1 MNKRF
6 LKRILIT
13 LASLFVLGV
22 LAIVLFFYAVKWQIF
37 GPLPSEDDLQKIRNA
52 TATVVYSADDKVLG
66 KIFTENRTNAKVD
79 DLPQHLLDALVA
91 TEDARFY
98 EHEGVDE
105 RSMVRVLVKSI
116 LLQDESAGGGSTLT
130 QQLAK
135 NLYGRKNHGVL
146 SMPVNKFKEII
157 LATRLEG
164 MYSKRQIL
172 ELYLNTVPFS
182 DNTYGIEAA
191 SNRFFSKKPKDLTV
205 EESAVLIGM
214 LKASTYYNPRLHPDH
229 SMGRRNVVMHQM
241 YRYDYLSQ
249 EEYDSLKVLPLQLE
263 YNNVADDSKAPYFL
277 VHVKKQAKEL
287 IESMNDANG
296 EHYSLEADGLKIYT
310 TLNADMQLYAEK
322 AVKSHMSK
330 LQSLFDRHWG
340 NRKPWGSQVD
350 VFDNELKRSRSYKN
364 LVRRKLSDDSLN
376 YYLNEKH
383 PVQLYAPQGD
393 TVREMSIRDS
403 VEYYV
408 RLLNSGFFAMQP
420 QTGEVLSW
428 VGGIDHR
435 FLPYDHVLAE
445 RQAAST
451 FKPVVYATALSQ
463 GASPCDYIENTQRV
477 YENYEGWTPRNYDD
491 NYGGFY
497 SMKAALAKS
506 VNVAA
511 VQTIF
516 EAGIGNVISMAHQ
529 MGISGNIPNDPS
541 ISLGTASISLYDM
554 VRAYGVFAN
563 GGKRVE
569 PFMITKIETAEGE
582 VLYEKK
588 GESRTV
594 YVFDEEVATQMN
606 YMLQAVVNEG
616 TGAKLRNVYGL
627 RNDLAGK
634 TGTAQNYTDGWFI
647 GYNPKLVAGAWVGA
661 SSPAVHFKTGTYGS
675 GSAMALPIFGKF
687 MQSVNRN
694 PELKGYSWA
703 GFEPLSVKQM
713 SDFDCPDFRE
723 ENVMDKF
730 FDLFS
735 KEEGKEIKQPKDSEK
750 NKAEQKE
757 KKGLFKRIFNK
768 KD

>member
-6 LKRILIT
+6 LKRIL
-13 LASLFVLGV
+13 LSLVGLFVIGV

-37 GPLPSEDDLQKIRNA
+37 GPLPTEDDLLKIRNA
-52 TATVVYSADDKVLG
+52 TATVVYSADEEVLG

-98 EHEGVDE
+98 EHEGVDQ
-105 RSMVRVLVKSI
+105 RSMLRVIVKSI
-116 LLQDESAGGGSTLT
+116 ILQDESAGGGSTLT

-135 NLYGRKNHGVL
+135 NLYGRKSHGVL
-146 SMPVNKFKEII
+146 TMPVNKFKEII
-157 LATRLEG
+157 LATRLEKL
-164 MYSKRQIL
+164 YSKRQIL
-172 ELYLNTVPFS
+172 QLYLNTVPFS

-191 SNRFFSKKPKDLTV
+191 SNRFFSKKPKDLSI

-241 YRYDYLSQ
+241 YRYDYLT
-249 EEYDSLKVLPLQLE
+249 EDEYDSLKVLPLELN
-263 YNNVADDSKAPYFL
+263 YNDVADDAKAPYFL
-277 VHVKKQAKEL
+277 VHVKKKAKTL
-287 IESMNDANG
+287 IENLKDTNG
-296 EHYSLEADGLKIYT
+296 EPYSLESDGLKIYT
-310 TLNADMQLYAEK
+310 TLNADMQRYAEAAMK
-322 AVKSHMSK
+322 AHMAK
-330 LQSLFDRHWG
+330 LQVLFNKHWG
-340 NRKPWGSQVD
+340 NRKPWGSQVGI
-350 VFDNELKRSRSYKN
+350 FENELKRSRSYQN
-364 LVRRKLSDDSLN
+364 LVNRKLSKDSLN

-383 PVQLYAPQGD
+383 PVQLYAPDGD
-393 TVREMSIRDS
+393 MVKEMSIRDS

-420 QTGEVLSW
+420 QTGEVLTW
-428 VGGIDHR
+428 VGGLNHR

-451 FKPVVYATALSQ
+451 FKPIVYATALAQ
-463 GASPCDYIENTQRV
+463 GGKPCDYIENNQRI
-477 YENYEGWTPRNYDD
+477 YENYENWAPRNYDD

-506 VNVAA
+506 INVAA

-529 MGISGNIPNDPS
+529 MGITSNIPNDPS

-554 VRAYGVFAN
+554 VRAYAVFAN
-563 GGKRVE
+563 GGERVE
-569 PFMITKIETAEGE
+569 PYMITRIETADGE

-588 GESRTV
+588 GASKSV
-594 YVFDEEVATQMN
+594 YVFDEEVATEMN

-661 SSPAVHFKTGTYGS
+661 SSPVVHFKTGTYGS

-694 PELKGYSWA
+694 PDLKTYSWA
-703 GFEPLSVKQM
+703 SFKPLSAKEM

-730 FDLFS
+730 LDLF
-735 KEEGKEIKQPKDSEK
+735 KREEGKEIRQSRDREENQS
-750 NKAEQKE
+750 QSKE
-757 KKGLFKRIFNK
+757 KKGLLKRIFGK

>member
-1 MNKRF
+1 MKKRF
-6 LKRILIT
+6 LKRTLIT
-13 LASLFVLGV
+13 LASLLVLGV

-135 NLYGRKNHGVL
+135 NLYGRKNHGIL

-164 MYSKRQIL
+164 LYSKRQIL

-191 SNRFFSKKPKDLTV
+191 SNRFFSKKPKDLTI
-205 EESAVLIGM
+205 EESGVLIGM

-229 SMGRRNVVMHQM
+229 SLGRRNVVMHQM

-249 EEYDSLKVLPLQLE
+249 EEYDSLKVLPLELH
-263 YNNVADDSKAPYFL
+263 YNNVANDSKAPYFL

-287 IESMNDANG
+287 IENLEDANG
-296 EHYSLEADGLKIYT
+296 EPYSLEGDGLKIYT

-322 AVKSHMSK
+322 AMKSHMSK

-340 NRKPWGSQVD
+340 NSKPWGSQVG

-364 LVRRKLSDDSLN
+364 LMKRKLSDDSLN
-376 YYLNEKH
+376 YYLNQKH

-420 QTGEVLSW
+420 QTGEVLTW

-451 FKPVVYATALSQ
+451 FKPIVYATALSQ
-463 GASPCDYIENTQRV
+463 GAKPCDYIENTQRV
-477 YENYEGWTPRNYDD
+477 YENYEDWAPRNYDN

-529 MGISGNIPNDPS
+529 MGIDGNIPNDPS

-563 GGKRVE
+563 GGERVE
-569 PFMITKIETAEGE
+569 PFMISKIETAEGE

-588 GESRTV
+588 GKSKTI

-616 TGAKLRNVYGL
+616 TGTKLRNVYGL

-730 FDLFS
+730 FDLFN
-735 KEEGKEIKQPKDSEK
+735 KEEGKEIKQPKDAEK
-750 NKAEQKE
+750 NNGEQKE
-757 KKGLFKRIFNK
+757 KKGLFKRIFGK